1 MTSGSNTADQDH
13 GNPHFLCIQDILQQD
28 LQQLLIP
35 KQNFYLHVSMTHH
48 VKHKLICSSY
58 KFQNDGYKIN
68 EAISVGGH
76 VTRGTRVIELSLSVE
91 CVFAVMCK

>member
-1 MTSGSNTADQDH
+1 
-13 GNPHFLCIQDILQQD
+13 
-28 LQQLLIP
+28 
-35 KQNFYLHVSMTHH
+35 MTHH